1 MNNKLLWAAILFLL
15 LWCLCLSHRM
25 AAVEDTIHWWS
36 VDDVSDLRV

>member
-1 MNNKLLWAAILFLL
+1 MNNKLLWAAILFLV

-36 VDDVSDLRV
+36 VEEVSELHA